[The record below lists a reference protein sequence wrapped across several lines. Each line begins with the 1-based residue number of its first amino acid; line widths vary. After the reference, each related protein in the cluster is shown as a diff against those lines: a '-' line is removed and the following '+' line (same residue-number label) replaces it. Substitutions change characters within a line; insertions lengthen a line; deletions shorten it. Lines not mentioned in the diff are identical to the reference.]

1 MAGREDRSVTGYPIH
16 PDAVLDR
23 VDLLK
28 CEIDHLRSVNA
39 DLLAALEAVAADI
52 GDEHSEAWIT
62 PPVRRRAMAAIEGAR
77 A

>member
-1 MAGREDRSVTGYPIH
+1 MTGYPIH

-28 CEIDHLRSVNA
+28 CEIDHLRSLNA

-52 GDEHSEAWIT
+52 ADEHSEAWVT
-62 PPVRRRAMAAIEGAR
+62 PPVKRRALAAIQGAR
-77 A
+77 S